1 MAYSSDERTE
11 LQKMIA
17 GDLYDPLDPE
27 LVEKRTLA
35 RQIMEDLARIPY
47 GNLSE
52 KRAIYR
58 EFFGEAGEDLFIEPP
73 FYCDYGFNIFWGRK
87 SYANFNCVFLDCA
100 PIHIGDRVFMA
111 PSVHRYTATHPI
123 DHNERNSGVEMAH
136 PITIGDDV
144 WIGGGTIV
152 NPGITIGSRSVIG
165 SGSVVTHD
173 IPDDVV
179 AVGNPVRVI
188 RRIRD

>member
-1 MAYSSDERTE
+1 PSIMAYSSDERTE

-35 RQIMEDLARIPY
+35 RQIMADLARIPY

-111 PSVHRYTATHPI
+111 PSVHLYT
-123 DHNERNSGVEMAH
+123 
-136 PITIGDDV
+136 
-144 WIGGGTIV
+144 
-152 NPGITIGSRSVIG
+152 
-165 SGSVVTHD
+165 
-173 IPDDVV
+173 
-179 AVGNPVRVI
+179 
-188 RRIRD
+188 